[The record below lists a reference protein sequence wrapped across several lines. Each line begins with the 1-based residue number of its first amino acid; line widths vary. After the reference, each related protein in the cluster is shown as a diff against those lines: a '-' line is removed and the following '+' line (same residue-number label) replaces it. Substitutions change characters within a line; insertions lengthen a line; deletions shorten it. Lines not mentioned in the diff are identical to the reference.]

1 LLKGKIGGQAMLV
14 LTRKSGQGI
23 WVSEDIRIVVVDIRE
38 GQVKLGID
46 APRETP
52 IYRDEIYEKVR
63 MANVSAVRLGADE
76 FDWIRE
82 RFTS

>member
-1 LLKGKIGGQAMLV
+1 MLV

-52 IYRDEIYEKVR
+52 IFRDEIYDKVR
-63 MANVSAVRLGADE
+63 TANLRSMRLGADE
-76 FDWIRE
+76 FEWIKE
-82 RFTS
+82 RFEG